1 MKRHWK
7 LIIAVVGVLVLAGLG
22 IGLAVGL
29 SGPSPSHATTA
40 AAAPQ
45 LTQPQQVRLEQ
56 GITAPTVTAEASVVA
71 VEVRS
76 EFEQQGKPLL
86 PAGSHLS
93 IDATTFHALSA
104 QLATWMRQ
112 LPDRAPAAGNSYW
125 SMRMANGCCSARGSC
140 HEPLSARRSACLVI
154 PVVLAILAWT
164 AVLPAAASTAG
175 TFSSPTPC
183 PHISPKLQLGTTTP
197 VLLVHGFNEG
207 PGVFTT
213 GSPSLKSAIS
223 HALGSSVTLV
233 TFDYSERTPNG

>member
-7 LIIAVVGVLVLAGLG
+7 LITAVVGVLVLAGLG

-76 EFEQQGKPLL
+76 QFERQGKPLL

-104 QLATWMRQ
+104 QLADVDATVT
-112 LPDRAPAAGNSYW
+112 G
-125 SMRMANGCCSARGSC
+125 
-140 HEPLSARRSACLVI
+140 
-154 PVVLAILAWT
+154 
-164 AVLPAAASTAG
+164 
-175 TFSSPTPC
+175 SSP
-183 PHISPKLQLGTTTP
+183 GRWRF
-197 VLLVHGFNEG
+197 VLVHE
-207 PGVFTT
+207 
-213 GSPSLKSAIS
+213 
-223 HALGSSVTLV
+223 
-233 TFDYSERTPNG
+233 NGQWLLFGTRKLS